1 MHTFGK
7 QEHLCGI
14 PDIQR
19 LFKDGSS
26 IFKHPVKLLW
36 LPGYWNGKPSVK
48 LLVSVP
54 KRNFKK
60 ATDRN
65 YIKRLLR
72 EIYRTNKAILAG
84 NQGEKK
90 IMLALVYTSKEI
102 PEFKSLESIIIKL
115 FERLISEYE
124 KTSC

>member
-1 MHTFGK
+1 MHTFRK

-14 PDIQR
+14 PEIQH
-19 LFKDGSS
+19 LFKDGNP

-36 LPGYWNGKPSVK
+36 LPGNWTGKPAVK

-72 EIYRTNKAILAG
+72 ELYRTNKTILT
-84 NQGEKK
+84 QHMGEKNL
-90 IMLALVYTSKEI
+90 MLALVYAGKEI
-102 PEFKSLESIIIKL
+102 PEFKSLESIIINL
-115 FERLISEYE
+115 FERLITEYE